1 VPPPPEIF
9 HLPAAAADLCKKA
22 AAASERSGG
31 GGGEG
36 TTVSTQRTVWRTP
49 PSLQRL
55 ACEKRLFLNHFSRCE
70 NDPFTQTGSGQT
82 QEMLRRNGFF
92 VQAAEANAQR

>member
-31 GGGEG
+31 GGGGEG

-55 ACEKRLFLNHFSRCE
+55 ACEKRLFEL
-70 NDPFTQTGSGQT
+70 
-82 QEMLRRNGFF
+82 FF
-92 VQAAEANAQR
+92 QDVKTIHLPRQALDRHRKC

>member
-1 VPPPPEIF
+1 LPRQARDKLKTNGVSHSLFSTAVPPPPEIF

-22 AAASERSGG
+22 AAASERSGGGG

-55 ACEKRLFLNHFSRCE
+55 ACEKRLFLNHVFK
-70 NDPFTQTGSGQT
+70 
-82 QEMLRRNGFF
+82 M
-92 VQAAEANAQR
+92 